1 MKAFKSMAFLL
12 MAGTTLSVFTSCEE
26 ENDDKFKSYS
36 VVGFEEENF
45 TNLIDDPQYNGPIL
59 YGGTDTQ
66 WSDQPTTL
74 SGGTKGSVTNYEN
87 FSYNVWDNGI
97 AISNYIDAD
106 IENHADFNHQLAVP
120 VSNGSKNFGVVWT
133 EATINFAD
141 NKARQIN
148 SISICPT
155 TYLLGVMQNGN
166 GFAKALTEKDDFF
179 TLTLTAGNGKSIN
192 VDLARDGQIQTQ
204 WKNVSLSQLG
214 KTTSLTFS
222 FSGSDN
228 GAWGLN
234 TPKYV
239 AIDNINVS
247 TGL

>member
-1 MKAFKSMAFLL
+1 MAFLL
-12 MAGTTLSVFTSCEE
+12 AAGTALPMLTSCEE
-26 ENDDKFKSYS
+26 DDGDKFKNYA

-45 TNLIDDPQYNGPIL
+45 TQLIDNPQYNGPKL
-59 YGGTDTQ
+59 YSGTDTQ
-66 WSDQPTTL
+66 WSDLPTTL
-74 SGGTKGSVTNYEN
+74 CGGTQGSTVDYEG
-87 FSYNVWDNGI
+87 FSYNTWDNGI

-106 IENHADFNHQLAVP
+106 IKNHADFNHQLAVP
-120 VSNGSKNFGVVWT
+120 VSNGSKNFGIVWT
-133 EATINFAD
+133 EATVHFAD
-141 NKARQIN
+141 DKARQIN
-148 SISICPT
+148 SIDLCPT

-166 GFAKALTEKDDFF
+166 GYAKKLTEQGDYF
-179 TLTLTAGNGKSIN
+179 TVTITADNGQSTN

-214 KTTSLTFS
+214 KTKSLTFS
-222 FSGSDN
+222 FSGSDT
-228 GAWGLN
+228 GDWGLN